1 MKPNVKTVKKV
12 GNLLQWLPVTASLA
26 LIMMIPIVST
36 VSFSKLKTSNFWR
49 EHTYEVLATA
59 QSFLS
64 NLFSIQGDARNYV
77 FTGQSATLKAFQD
90 SVNNAPSQLARLK
103 LLTRDNRGQEERLR
117 SIGSD
122 LDEVIANSQQ
132 LVDTRNTHGI
142 QAGGSIRIEWA
153 PNGCD
158 KSDPR

>member
-26 LIMMIPIVST
+26 LIMMIPIVSA

-90 SVNNAPSQLARLK
+90 SVNNAPSQLADSNYSR
-103 LLTRDNRGQEERLR
+103 
-117 SIGSD
+117 
-122 LDEVIANSQQ
+122 VIT
-132 LVDTRNTHGI
+132 VDR
-142 QAGGSIRIEWA
+142 
-153 PNGCD
+153 
-158 KSDPR
+158 KSD